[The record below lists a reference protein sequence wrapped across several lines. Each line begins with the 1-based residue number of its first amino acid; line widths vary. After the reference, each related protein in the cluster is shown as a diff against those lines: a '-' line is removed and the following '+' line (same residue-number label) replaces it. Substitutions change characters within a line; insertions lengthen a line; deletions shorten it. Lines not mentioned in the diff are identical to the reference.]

1 MAHYFTFSI
10 IGAHIK
16 NAENEIDKYK
26 KSNLIIEQRNRRY
39 LIGVFFNN
47 KFDLNI
53 DSRAKGLF
61 HDCIEK
67 LKVKHNNR

>member
-39 LIGVFFNN
+39 LIGVFC
-47 KFDLNI
+47 KKI
-53 DSRAKGLF
+53 
-61 HDCIEK
+61 
-67 LKVKHNNR
+67 